1 VGGFA
6 LGLLIDKRYFSAVI
20 STVGSLGIILY
31 WIFSSHAQLTELMS
45 VLLSIFFIWFLVMS
59 WLEWWRS
66 KQ

>member
-6 LGLLIDKRYFSAVI
+6 LGLLIDKRYLGAIVSAAAALSI
-20 STVGSLGIILY
+20 GLY
-31 WIFSSHAQLTELMS
+31 WVFSSHAQLAELMS

-59 WLEWWRS
+59 RLEWWRS